1 MEQSTGKF
9 VYWAPR
15 VLSLLFVLFLAMMSL
30 DVFEM
35 EGGFGQIALALFMH
49 NIPALILLAI
59 VAVAW
64 RYEIVGAIGFFLGG
78 IIYIGLLLRNPFEWY
93 YLAWAV
99 QISGVAFL
107 IGALF
112 LVGWN
117 KRRHGKNTSSS
128 KIR

>member
-1 MEQSTGKF
+1 MKQSTGKF

-15 VLSLLFVLFLAMMSL
+15 MLSLLFVAFLMLMSL
-30 DVFEM
+30 DVFENAT
-35 EGGFGQIALALFMH
+35 GFWETALALFMH

-59 VAVAW
+59 IAVAW

-78 IIYIGLLLRNPFEWY
+78 IVYIGLVFRNPFEWY
-93 YLAWAV
+93 YLAWVA

-107 IGALF
+107 VGALY

-117 KRRHGKNTSSS
+117 KRRHSEKASAN
-128 KIR
+128 